1 MFNLSIISCACST
14 FEYFNYGYTAEGR
27 RSYDHNKYVSHYMR
41 ILYENRSFTE
51 I

>member
-27 RSYDHNKYVSHYMR
+27 RSYDHNKYVSHY
-41 ILYENRSFTE
+41 EDTV
-51 I
+51 